1 MSCDEKVIGS
11 LENGGKQYYS
21 RTLLLFAMGN
31 KKMAGPLYFGENN
44 TEKRIKNVLKYRKAG
59 IAAAVLG
66 GVLLVASC
74 IFFVTDAKS
83 QNQLAVSY
91 TDEGSVLSSFNV
103 EGKQTVKHSYE
114 LEEDIKS
121 YLVYADIYETG
132 VYGGRKIITCDS
144 VTDYDG
150 EFESMTLLHVT
161 VGEEQNEVMIANW
174 TDSISRM
181 GTFQIPEK
189 ISMQAGD
196 TLWDD
201 GKSRKVEPDQPYIFT
216 ARYIGGTDTEYL
228 ECFRCENLNQA
239 DEEEWERCINQNCT
253 TIMVYFVL
261 SEKSESELR
270 AQYAADSAD
279 VSEGAE
285 QEEERLAEEQEVE
298 QNTEG
303 EDQAQ
308 IPLSQVM
315 DRIIQE
321 NQDLGQVEDF
331 LTYQDQLK
339 DSEND
344 MSGDRMVRL
353 AETDDGKF
361 IAYGFVSPEYGN
373 TDRRPFGKRNRT
385 AYHIGNILCRAG
397 ERSI

>member
-161 VGEEQNEVMIANW
+161 V
-174 TDSISRM
+174 
-181 GTFQIPEK
+181 
-189 ISMQAGD
+189 
-196 TLWDD
+196 
-201 GKSRKVEPDQPYIFT
+201 
-216 ARYIGGTDTEYL
+216 
-228 ECFRCENLNQA
+228 
-239 DEEEWERCINQNCT
+239 
-253 TIMVYFVL
+253 
-261 SEKSESELR
+261 
-270 AQYAADSAD
+270 
-279 VSEGAE
+279 
-285 QEEERLAEEQEVE
+285 
-298 QNTEG
+298 
-303 EDQAQ
+303 
-308 IPLSQVM
+308 
-315 DRIIQE
+315 
-321 NQDLGQVEDF
+321 
-331 LTYQDQLK
+331 
-339 DSEND
+339 
-344 MSGDRMVRL
+344 
-353 AETDDGKF
+353 
-361 IAYGFVSPEYGN
+361 
-373 TDRRPFGKRNRT
+373 
-385 AYHIGNILCRAG
+385 
-397 ERSI
+397 